1 MSELTRL
8 QAVKG
13 RLEKRNYSVRL
24 FESAAEARKALLDT
38 LKEAKTVGIGGSATI
53 QSLEIVET
61 LRENGTDVLWHW
73 LSQEVGRD
81 ARREAM
87 NAEVYLASA
96 NALTMDGRLLFIDGT
111 GNRVGAIL
119 YGPQRVILVVGKNKL
134 AADLDAGFARIRECA
149 CPPNAKRLGLQTPC
163 ALTGKCTDCSSPQRM
178 CNAFLTLER
187 RPGAHPMEVWLV
199 DEDLG
204 F

>member
-1 MSELTRL
+1 MTKLE
-8 QAVKG
+8 AVKEA
-13 RLEKRNYSVRL
+13 LEKRRFEVRL
-24 FESAAEARKALLDT
+24 FDTAKDARAALLDS
-38 LKEAKTVGIGGSATI
+38 LKDAKTVGIGGSATI
-53 QSLEIVET
+53 QGLDIADK
-61 LRENGTDVLWHW
+61 LRENGTDVIWHW
-73 LSQEVGRD
+73 LPQPDGRD
-81 ARREAM
+81 ARRAAL

-96 NALTMDGRLLFIDGT
+96 NALTTDGRLLFIDGT

-187 RPGAHPMEVWLV
+187 KPGSHPMEVWLV